1 MTFWTP
7 SLGAIAVSLLAL
19 PAVAAAQDAPPP
31 VAQDADVPD
40 AEAPVEGDE
49 ILVIGRSLRGQ
60 INAPEAPIIELDE
73 ADIAAYGASS
83 IADLVQQLSPQTSSA
98 RGRGGGG
105 QPVFLV
111 NGLRVSSFREFRSYP
126 PEAIE
131 RVEVLPEEVA
141 QRYGFPPDRRVI
153 NFIMK
158 ENYSSREIE
167 VDYRQPS
174 AGGFNRTGVEGTL
187 LRLGENGRLNISS
200 EYEHRTDLTEAD
212 RSVLQA
218 GGTAFPGVDTGDFRT
233 LVGELTEFELTGN
246 YTARIGEGVTTLST
260 NTTYLREEGRTLSGV
275 RLVEADGTVDPL
287 DRRTRSD
294 TLSYGGALNTLLG
307 DWDTALTLDI
317 RRGENESEIDLRPDP
332 ADPLG
337 AATALSR
344 TQDTGLNGK
353 ATFRG
358 TPLVLPAGE
367 VSTTFDLGGD
377 WTRVESQDSRTARD
391 TDLSRRNLNAGVNV
405 TIPIAERDFA
415 WGALGDLALNLSAG
429 VEDVS
434 DFGTLGDY
442 NAGLTWGIFENLT
455 LGASYTYAE
464 QAPGLTQLGAA
475 QVDTFNV
482 PVYDFAIN
490 TTSLVTMTSGGNPD
504 LLAETQRDW
513 KFSANWQPWFWD
525 DARLN
530 VEYFDNSSRNV
541 TASFPFLTPE
551 IEAAFPGRVQRNAF
565 GELVALDSRPVTYA
579 RQDASRLAF
588 GLTVRGSFGEARPQ
602 GGPPEGA
609 GGRPGGRPAAAGE
622 GSGRPEGARPR
633 GGPGGQSGP
642 GGAGGPPGMSDEQRA
657 RFMEF
662 RTKVCAE
669 DGMDFIRRFVAAVD
683 GDEAAIAEMG
693 EGFDPQQAAGFLAR
707 FRKDDGT
714 VDFERVAQF
723 RTMICSRET
732 GGGQQQASGG
742 GQRSSGGGRRGG
754 GMFGGGDGRGRYFVN
769 LTYNYE
775 LTNEIL
781 IAEGGPLL
789 DLLDGDA
796 VGSSGNPRG
805 SASLEAGA
813 FRDGLGLRLSGRY
826 SGASTVLGTGAPGS
840 TDLFFGDLATFDVRL
855 FADLGEVI
863 DNEGIWK
870 GARVSLRADNI
881 FDTRRRVTDGNG
893 DVPIAYQ
900 PFLIDP
906 VGRYLGIEF
915 RKLFF

>member
-7 SLGAIAVSLLAL
+7 SLGAIAVSLFAL
-19 PAVAAAQDAPPP
+19 PAVAAAQDAPSP
-31 VAQDADVPD
+31 VAQDVDAPD
-40 AEAPVEGDE
+40 TEAPVEGDE

-98 RGRGGGG
+98 RGRGGG

-131 RVEVLPEEVA
+131 KVEVLPEEVA

-167 VDYRQPS
+167 VEVEGPTR
-174 AGGFNRTGVEGTL
+174 GGFAA
-187 LRLGENGRLNISS
+187 GETELTYLKLADQSRLNLNAEYNQSS
-200 EYEHRTDLTEAD
+200 LLTESERGIAQVED
-212 RSVLQA
+212 PALPA
-218 GGTAFPGVDTGDFRT
+218 GVDQGLYRS
-233 LVGELTEFELTGN
+233 LRGESRSLELTGN
-246 YTARIGEGVTTLST
+246 HTTRLGEGITTLSS
-260 NTTYLREEGRTLSGV
+260 NATYERSESRSLSGV

-307 DWDTALTLDI
+307 DWDTALTMDI
-317 RRGENESEIDLRPDP
+317 SRAESESDIDLRFDADEPLAP
-332 ADPLG
+332 AV
-337 AATALSR
+337 ANSR
-344 TQDTGLNGK
+344 TQSTGLASK

-405 TIPIAERDFA
+405 TIPIAERDYA

-482 PVYDFAIN
+482 PVYDFANN
-490 TTSLVTMTSGGNPD
+490 TTSLVTVTSGGNPD

-579 RQDASRLAF
+579 RQDASRLAV

-602 GGPPEGA
+602 GGQPEGA
-609 GGRPGGRPAAAGE
+609 GGRPAAAGE
-622 GSGRPEGARPR
+622 GSDRPEGARP
-633 GGPGGQSGP
+633 GGGP
-642 GGAGGPPGMSDEQRA
+642 GGAGGPPGMSEEQRV

-669 DGMDFIRRFVAAVD
+669 DGMDFIRRVVAAVD

-732 GGGQQQASGG
+732 GGGQQASGAGQGG
-742 GQRSSGGGRRGG
+742 GQRGGGGGGRRGG

-796 VGSSGNPRG
+796 VDSSGNPRG

-900 PFLIDP
+900 PFLVDP
-906 VGRYLGIEF
+906 VGSYVGIEF